1 MNIAITIFQRI
12 TYFSRCKSHYLSHW
26 DGEMDPQSVIGMI
39 CSFPILSNTPY
50 TFTVGDRKK
59 TAYINNRVKHIL
71 VQNLTR
77 NVLHVYTLSSVPT
90 SNINCFWEVIVTKFF
105 FCHSLQ
111 NLPKPSHFHS
121 VIFHSRTFSSWVLQA
136 FKPGTFLV
144 FFQVKD
150 IL

>member
-1 MNIAITIFQRI
+1 MQVPLFNPLRWGDGSSISNRYDLF
-12 TYFSRCKSHYLSHW
+12 FSYSLSHTLY
-26 DGEMDPQSVIGMI
+26 IY
-39 CSFPILSNTPY
+39 CF
-50 TFTVGDRKK
+50 GDRKK